1 MCSWKQEVV
10 RALGPR
16 MGRHSPLPAPLA
28 HPEWLPSCLLMT
40 LCVYRPALTAG
51 RLGPLVVWISPSC
64 YCWTWDEAVC
74 GKSLKGEKVYSNDYN
89 EQWAVKFKI
98 PNRGISK
105 KKKFQPLTVIN
116 AHIGKVYTHKYAF
129 PTCSEGCIAGRKFT
143 FSAMKKVSLEK
154 TVKPPEYEVKPPKR
168 GQLGTFVLYNLS
180 KRLTIFN
187 TTTVET
193 SVNGHLYSETT

>member
-1 MCSWKQEVV
+1 MGCQVQNPKQ
-10 RALGPR
+10 GD
-16 MGRHSPLPAPLA
+16 
-28 HPEWLPSCLLMT
+28 
-40 LCVYRPALTAG
+40 
-51 RLGPLVVWISPSC
+51 I
-64 YCWTWDEAVC
+64 
-74 GKSLKGEKVYSNDYN
+74 
-89 EQWAVKFKI
+89 QIF
-98 PNRGISK
+98 
-105 KKKFQPLTVIN
+105 FQPLTVIN

-168 GQLGTFVLYNLS
+168 GQLGTRAFVLYNLS